1 MAVEPP
7 SMLVIFKLPN
17 KPELSQ
23 TLTKFLTKEFFFR
36 DFGGILIKV
45 SIECEVTPKKLLQLF
60 LKNQNGPKKMWT
72 CIPGSIEEQLTVGD

>member
-1 MAVEPP
+1 MPVEPP
-7 SMLVIFKLPN
+7 SMLIIFKLPN

-36 DFGGILIKV
+36 NFGGILIKV

-60 LKNQNGPKKMWT
+60 FKNQNGPKKTKW
-72 CIPGSIEEQLTVGD
+72 GSAFLEALKSN